1 MVDADRKA
9 TVGLRGL
16 ASLHVMVRVN
26 YFKHIAQCKAIN
38 LKLFHYLGH
47 MTYGDVDIHGSLEL
61 STFFLLSGFCLAL
74 RYGEEGLQGSYSKFI
89 LLRMTK
95 YVSKS
100 KFKAYSCHNFVQVAT
115 HLLHCK
121 YSCSFV
127 PVGLLIF
134 LFE

>member
-16 ASLHVMVRVN
+16 ASLHVMVRVT
-26 YFKHIAQCKAIN
+26 YLKHIPQCKVIN

-47 MTYGDVDIHGSLEL
+47 MTYGDVDIHGSIEL

-74 RYGEEGLQGSYSKFI
+74 RYGDGEEGLQGSYGKFI

-95 YVSKS
+95 YVSNLILK
-100 KFKAYSCHNFVQVAT
+100 HIHVAILFR
-115 HLLHCK
+115 LLPT
-121 YSCSFV
+121 YYIANILA
-127 PVGLLIF
+127 LLCRLVF
-134 LFE
+134 